1 MNNDLSQL
9 EEKIK
14 YSFKDRSLLIEA
26 LTHSSYAKQE
36 KKAGKFNERMEFL
49 GDAVVSIVSAEFLYN
64 RFPDMPEGELSKLRS
79 SLVCTASL
87 SEFAKEI
94 SLGDFIFLGKGEEN
108 MKGRERPSTL
118 ENTFE
123 ALTAAIYLDG
133 GLENARS
140 FVTGFLEKSINTH
153 HICFKDYK
161 TLLQE
166 IIQQNQGE
174 VLNYLITGESG
185 PDHDKR
191 FEAEVHLNSNVIGKG
206 TGRSKKQAEQ
216 EAAKEALQLMGYEK
230 E

>member
-1 MNNDLSQL
+1 
-9 EEKIK
+9 
-14 YSFKDRSLLIEA
+14 
-26 LTHSSYAKQE
+26 
-36 KKAGKFNERMEFL
+36 
-49 GDAVVSIVSAEFLYN
+49 
-64 RFPDMPEGELSKLRS
+64 
-79 SLVCTASL
+79 
-87 SEFAKEI
+87 
-94 SLGDFIFLGKGEEN
+94 

-133 GLENARS
+133 GLECAKG
-140 FVTGFLEKSINTH
+140 FVTGFLSRSINTH

-166 IIQQNQGE
+166 IVQQNQGE

-206 TGRSKKQAEQ
+206 TGKSKKQAEQ